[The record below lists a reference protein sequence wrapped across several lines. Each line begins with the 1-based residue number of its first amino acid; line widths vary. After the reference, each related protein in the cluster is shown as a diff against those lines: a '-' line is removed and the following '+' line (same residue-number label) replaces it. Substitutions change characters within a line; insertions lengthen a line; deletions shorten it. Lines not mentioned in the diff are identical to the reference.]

1 MQFIGLPRRDFV
13 SARNDTVFNI
23 LKLFD
28 YILKIIRFA
37 ARQNKITAHAHCS
50 LLTAFQAA

>member
-28 YILKIIRFA
+28 YIFSGCLK
-37 ARQNKITAHAHCS
+37 QNRSVILNISVKPDKA
-50 LLTAFQAA
+50 